1 MKTPPKQTSSDPQ
14 IERAIEKMTD
24 ALMRYQVIE
33 LHKSGSQ
40 PIAIAQRLGI
50 EVDTVKAILNLPTY

>member
-1 MKTPPKQTSSDPQ
+1 MKTTPQKQSDPQ
-14 IERAIEKMTD
+14 IEAVIEKMTD
-24 ALMRYQVIE
+24 AFVRYQVAE

-50 EVDTVKAILNLPTY
+50 TIGVVLAILDIPTAE